1 MPQIPISDN
10 ATRSRDIEPG
20 ILLQVNDLRTHFRTP
35 EGVVRS
41 VDGVSFDVPENGTLC
56 IVGESGS
63 GKSITAR
70 SILGIIQ
77 KPGEIIGGSMLF
89 RRKDRSVVD
98 LAALDRKGAAYRSIR
113 GGEIGMIFQEPMSAL
128 SPVHTIGSQIAESC
142 RLHLGLSRRAA
153 YDRAAEVLDRVGFPS
168 ARARLETY
176 PFQLSGGMRQR
187 VCIAMALAAEPSLL
201 IADEPTTAL
210 DVTTQAN
217 ILELLA
223 ELQSELGMSLLF
235 ITHDL
240 GVVAEIANDIV
251 VMYLGTAVERG
262 PADSLLTDPAHPY
275 TRGLL
280 ACVPDLAIDGRLD
293 AIPGMVPHPLNRPA
307 GCPFNPRCDR
317 RIDGLCEDVPPQTL
331 PVGAAMVAC
340 HLYQSQGEEAM
351 P

>member
-1 MPQIPISDN
+1 MSGE
-10 ATRSRDIEPG
+10 RD
-20 ILLQVNDLRTHFRTP
+20 LLLSVQDLRTHFRTP
-35 EGVVRS
+35 DGVVKS
-41 VDGVSFDVPENGTLC
+41 VDGVSFNVPENRTVC

-70 SILGIIQ
+70 SVLGIIQ
-77 KPGEIIGGSMLF
+77 KPGRIVSGAMNF
-89 RRKDRSVVD
+89 RRKDGSVVD
-98 LAALDRKGAAYRSIR
+98 LAALDPKGRAYRSIR

-128 SPVHTIGSQIAESC
+128 SPVHTIGSQIAEAC
-142 RLHLGLSRRAA
+142 ILHLGLSRKAA
-153 YDRAAEVLDRVGFPS
+153 RERAAEVLDRVGFPS
-168 ARARLETY
+168 ARARLDTY

-223 ELQSELGMSLLF
+223 ELQSELGMALLF

-240 GVVAEIANDIV
+240 GVVAEIADEIV
-251 VMYLGTAVERG
+251 VMYLGNVIEGGA
-262 PADSLLTDPAHPY
+262 ADMVLSEPHHPY

-280 ACVPDLAIDGRLD
+280 ACVPDLAEGGHLA
-293 AIPGMVPHPLNRPA
+293 AIPGMVPHPLKRPA
-307 GCPFNPRCDR
+307 GCPFNPRCEQ
-317 RIDGLCEDVPPQTL
+317 RIAGVCEVEYPRTRVMESGL
-331 PVGAAMVAC
+331 GVAC
-340 HLYQSQGEEAM
+340 HLWSDPKGEAR